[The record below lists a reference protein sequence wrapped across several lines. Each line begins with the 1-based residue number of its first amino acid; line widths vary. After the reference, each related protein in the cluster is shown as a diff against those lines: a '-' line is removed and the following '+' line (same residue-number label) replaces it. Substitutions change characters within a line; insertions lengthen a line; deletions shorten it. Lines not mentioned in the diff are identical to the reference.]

1 MQIKT
6 IFLLIFFV
14 ISVHASDKCKVDDLI
29 MYNIASIEAHKDLP
43 VGYPYIISLNNKK
56 DFYKLKN
63 DDLLKDLFLDKRTI
77 HCLSQNVCVLTLK
90 YLIAKNI
97 KNVDC
102 GAFQLNYKFWKIP
115 KKDYFD
121 VEKSYRK
128 ACDIVMFYNKKE
140 WTWENI
146 AKYHSKTKVYNTR
159 YKNNLLAKL
168 EGTINQK

>member
-1 MQIKT
+1 MQVI
-6 IFLLIFFV
+6 IFFLFLF
-14 ISVHASDKCKVDDLI
+14 STSLFSSEQCKVDDLI
-29 MYNIASIEAHKDLP
+29 MYNIASIEAHKDFP
-43 VGYPYIISLNNKK
+43 TGYPYIISLNNKK
-56 DFYKLKN
+56 DYNQLKEDN
-63 DDLLKDLFLDKRTI
+63 LVKEMFLDKRTI
-77 HCLSQNVCVLTLK
+77 HCLNQKVCVLTLK

-121 VEKSYRK
+121 VRKSYDK
-128 ACDIVMFYNKKE
+128 ACEIVMFYNKKE

-159 YKNNLLAKL
+159 YKNILLAKL
-168 EGTINQK
+168 ERAID